1 MQRGVQRAGADAMTV
16 AGELLGD
23 PGAVDLTF
31 SGVMEHVQLHGPTI
45 ERAHGSQATGDASLA
60 VR

>member
-1 MQRGVQRAGADAMTV
+1 MTV

-45 ERAHGSQATGDASLA
+45 ERAHGSQATGDASLV